1 MKHLFL
7 SIFLLLLPACNPVM
21 NQFIASKKEDD
32 GNAKKNQDANAESER
47 VDVPHNIAG
56 SYLMCSLRKD
66 ASATD
71 PSSEYGCR
79 LNEAGTTNRLDL
91 SPYLSR
97 ISWTS
102 NQDDGVTITS
112 NPQNSVWH
120 ALYLVSAADVNT
132 VREKAARLQVQ
143 VQWSTPDGTSQSAVK
158 DQRLLDTL
166 QPAEAAGDTTAPV
179 LQDKGLDPTDPGTL

>member
-1 MKHLFL
+1 MN
-7 SIFLLLLPACNPVM
+7 IFLLSILLIVLPGCNPVM
-21 NQFIASKKEDD
+21 NQFIAAKKEDD
-32 GNAKKNQDANAESER
+32 GNAKKSQEADADAER
-47 VDVPHNIAG
+47 VDVPNNIAG

-71 PSSEYGCR
+71 PTSEYGCR

-102 NQDDGVTITS
+102 NQADGVTITP
-112 NPQNSVWH
+112 NPANSVWH
-120 ALYLVSAADVNT
+120 ALYLVSAPDVNA

-143 VQWSTPDGTSQSAVK
+143 VQWATPDGTAQSTVK
-158 DQRLLDTL
+158 DQRLIDTL
-166 QPAEAAGDTTAPV
+166 QPADVAGDTSAPV
-179 LQDKGLDPTDPGTL
+179 LQEEGLDPTDPGTL